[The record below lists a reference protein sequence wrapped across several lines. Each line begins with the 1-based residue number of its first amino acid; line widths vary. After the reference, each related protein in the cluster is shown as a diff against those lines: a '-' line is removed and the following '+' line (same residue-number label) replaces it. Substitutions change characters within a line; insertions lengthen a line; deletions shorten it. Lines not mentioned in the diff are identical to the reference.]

1 MEKRLI
7 DYKDLNRKDKIDHIW
22 EYYKIHIIGS
32 IIGLLIVFWLL
43 NHYIFNPPADIVLDM
58 SIFTYSMN
66 DETRIERRDQL
77 SEIVS
82 DDLKREVAA
91 IESFNI
97 EEGIDYNM
105 QMANV
110 TKIMGKSTLG
120 EFDIFVF
127 VGENF
132 QMYLEQGLMKP
143 IDSYIE
149 QGLINLPEEA
159 YFSAED
165 LGLAG
170 EGIASDSIYLADV
183 TELEFFDGLLP
194 EGETY
199 YLGVFV
205 STSQEENIEKV
216 FDYMFE

>member
-7 DYKDLNRKDKIDHIW
+7 DYKDLNNKEKLDHIW
-22 EYYKIHIIGS
+22 EYYKLHIIGG
-32 IIGLLIVFWLL
+32 IIGLLFLFWIL
-43 NHYIFNPPADIVLDM
+43 NHYIFNPPADIVFDM
-58 SIFTYSMN
+58 SIFTYAMN
-66 DETRIERRDQL
+66 DEIRNERTEKL

-82 DDLKREVAA
+82 DDLKREVAT
-91 IESFNI
+91 IESFNV
-97 EEGIDYNM
+97 EEDIDYNM
-105 QMANV
+105 RMANV

-127 VGENF
+127 VGETY
-132 QMYLEQGLMKP
+132 QMYLEQGLMQP

-149 QGLINLPEEA
+149 QGFINLPEEA
-159 YFSAED
+159 YLSAED
-165 LGLAG
+165 LGVAG
-170 EGIASDSIYLADV
+170 EGITSDSIYLADV

-205 STSQEENIEKV
+205 STSHEENIEKV
-216 FDYMFE
+216 FDYMFD